1 MRDMPRSAP
10 KVDAT
15 APPSSESLDYRPS
28 IRLSAQQ
35 ELRLLD
41 QALEEAR
48 ERPRPPKVIFTPPP
62 PPGTH
67 LKALRAPLAADQAN
81 GSPVHAQVNGS
92 PGHAQINGFDHSDRQ
107 RAALETVIALT
118 EMAVARRHGEGDAGQ
133 SASDTGRADARQ
145 GRSESDTGQADDR
158 RQTRSETLWTDEVVV
173 DRKRLLAAIIC
184 ILQEELTKPK

>member
-48 ERPRPPKVIFTPPP
+48 ERPRPPKVVFTPPP

-67 LKALRAPLAADQAN
+67 LKALRAPLTAD
-81 GSPVHAQVNGS
+81 QVNGFA
-92 PGHAQINGFDHSDRQ
+92 GHAEVNGAQGHPQLNGFDHSRQ

-118 EMAVARRHGEGDAGQ
+118 EMAVARQHGEGDAEPG
-133 SASDTGRADARQ
+133 ARDTGRADARQ
-145 GRSESDTGQADDR
+145 ERSVGDSGQAENAR
-158 RQTRSETLWTDEVVV
+158 HTHSGSVWTDEVVV

-184 ILQEELTKPK
+184 ILQEELTKSK